1 MVMKRSHLVSMEET
15 HQLSQNARQNR
26 LLAGRGVG
34 GGEGAL
40 FGQMVRE
47 QVVRLERE
55 KRHTNFHLFSKPA

>member
-1 MVMKRSHLVSMEET
+1 MVMKRSHLVSMEKT

-34 GGEGAL
+34 GAL

-47 QVVRLERE
+47 QVVRLE
-55 KRHTNFHLFSKPA
+55 

>member
-47 QVVRLERE
+47 QVVRLE
-55 KRHTNFHLFSKPA
+55 